1 MMTDQNSNPGAEEN
15 TAAEHPQNESGMR
28 ILMNWVILGLGTV
41 AVGGGGALLADL
53 MGAAP

>member
-1 MMTDQNSNPGAEEN
+1 MTDQNSNPGAEEN